1 MIAMLCDGI
10 GIKEVYYN
18 MKWVFKDGIPIYSQI
33 VDHMK
38 LHIASGAYKM
48 GDKIPSVREL
58 AVEAGVNPNTMQ
70 RAFAE
75 LERDGLLHSE
85 RTKGRF
91 ITEEENVLGNMKKE
105 LGRNFIREMFENMK
119 KLGMSNEEILQAVQN
134 QAKEE
139 N

>member
-1 MIAMLCDGI
+1 
-10 GIKEVYYN
+10 
-18 MKWVFKDGIPIYSQI
+18 MKWIFKDGIPIYSQI
-33 VDHMK
+33 VEQMK

-48 GDKIPSVREL
+48 GDKLPSVRDL

-85 RTKGRF
+85 RTRGRF

-119 KLGMSNEEILQAVQN
+119 KLGMSNDEILEAVQN
-134 QAKEE
+134 WSKEE

>member
-1 MIAMLCDGI
+1 
-10 GIKEVYYN
+10 
-18 MKWVFKDGIPIYSQI
+18 MKWIFKDGIPIYSQI
-33 VDHMK
+33 VEQMK

-48 GDKIPSVREL
+48 GDKLPSVRDL

-85 RTKGRF
+85 RTRGRF

-119 KLGMSNEEILQAVQN
+119 KLGMSNDEILEAVQN
-134 QAKEE
+134 WSKEE
-139 N
+139 S

>member
-1 MIAMLCDGI
+1 
-10 GIKEVYYN
+10 
-18 MKWVFKDGIPIYSQI
+18 MKWIFKDGIPIYSQI
-33 VDHMK
+33 VEQMK

-48 GDKIPSVREL
+48 GDKLPSVRDL
-58 AVEAGVNPNTMQ
+58 AIEAGVNPNTMQ

-85 RTKGRF
+85 RTRGRF

-119 KLGMSNEEILQAVQN
+119 KLGMSNDEILEAVQN
-134 QAKEE
+134 WSKEE

>member
-1 MIAMLCDGI
+1 
-10 GIKEVYYN
+10 
-18 MKWVFKDGIPIYSQI
+18 MKWIFKDGIPIYSQI
-33 VDHMK
+33 VEQMK

-48 GDKIPSVREL
+48 GDKLPSVRDL

-85 RTKGRF
+85 RTRGRF

-105 LGRNFIREMFENMK
+105 LGRNFIREMFENMQ
-119 KLGMSNEEILQAVQN
+119 KLGMSNDEILEAVQN
-134 QAKEE
+134 WSKEE

>member
-1 MIAMLCDGI
+1 
-10 GIKEVYYN
+10 
-18 MKWVFKDGIPIYSQI
+18 MKWIFKDGIPIYSQI
-33 VDHMK
+33 VEQMK

-48 GDKIPSVREL
+48 GDKLPSVRDL
-58 AVEAGVNPNTMQ
+58 AVEAGINPNTMQ

-85 RTKGRF
+85 RTRGRF

-119 KLGMSNEEILQAVQN
+119 KLGMSNDEILEAVQN
-134 QAKEE
+134 WSKEE

>member
-1 MIAMLCDGI
+1 
-10 GIKEVYYN
+10 
-18 MKWVFKDGIPIYSQI
+18 MKWIFKDGIPIYSQI
-33 VDHMK
+33 VEQMK

-48 GDKIPSVREL
+48 GDKLPSVRDL

-85 RTKGRF
+85 RTRGRF
-91 ITEEENVLGNMKKE
+91 ITEEENVLENMKKE

-119 KLGMSNEEILQAVQN
+119 KLGMSNDEILEAVQN
-134 QAKEE
+134 WSKEE

>member
-1 MIAMLCDGI
+1 
-10 GIKEVYYN
+10 
-18 MKWVFKDGIPIYSQI
+18 MKWIFKDGIPIYSQI
-33 VDHMK
+33 VEQMK

-48 GDKIPSVREL
+48 GDKLPSVRAL

-85 RTKGRF
+85 RTRGRF

-119 KLGMSNEEILQAVQN
+119 KLGMSNDEILEAVQN
-134 QAKEE
+134 WSKEE

>member
-1 MIAMLCDGI
+1 
-10 GIKEVYYN
+10 
-18 MKWVFKDGIPIYSQI
+18 MKWIFKDGIPIYSQI
-33 VDHMK
+33 VEQMK
-38 LHIASGAYKM
+38 LHIASGAYKI
-48 GDKIPSVREL
+48 GDKLTSVRDL

-85 RTKGRF
+85 RTRGRF

-119 KLGMSNEEILQAVQN
+119 KLGMSNDEILEAVQN
-134 QAKEE
+134 WSKEE

>member
-1 MIAMLCDGI
+1 
-10 GIKEVYYN
+10 
-18 MKWVFKDGIPIYSQI
+18 MKWIFKDCIPIYSQI
-33 VDHMK
+33 VEQMK

-48 GDKIPSVREL
+48 GDKLPSVRDL

-85 RTKGRF
+85 RTRGRF

-119 KLGMSNEEILQAVQN
+119 KLGMSNDEILEAVQN
-134 QAKEE
+134 WSKEE

>member
-1 MIAMLCDGI
+1 
-10 GIKEVYYN
+10 
-18 MKWVFKDGIPIYSQI
+18 MKWIFKDGIPIYSQI
-33 VDHMK
+33 VEQMK

-48 GDKIPSVREL
+48 GDKLPSVRDL

-85 RTKGRF
+85 RTRERF

-119 KLGMSNEEILQAVQN
+119 KLGMSNDEILEAVQN
-134 QAKEE
+134 WSKEE